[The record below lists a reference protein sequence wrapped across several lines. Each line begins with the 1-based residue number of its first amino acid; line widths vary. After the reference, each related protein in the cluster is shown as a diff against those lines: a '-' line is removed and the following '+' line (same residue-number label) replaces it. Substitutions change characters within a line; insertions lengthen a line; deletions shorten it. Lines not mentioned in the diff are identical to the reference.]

1 MAILSISMD
10 EGSLADMGRLMK
22 TTGVKS
28 RSRLIRM
35 ALACLL
41 NEYRQIGKME
51 GKQTV
56 VFMVTHS
63 RERKVDMDKVAH
75 RFGHIIRTNMH
86 HHSERGCLDILIAE
100 GKADEL
106 REMFGVVKNL
116 NGVGSAF
123 CSVI

>member
-1 MAILSISMD
+1 MAIVSISMD
-10 EGSLADMGRLMK
+10 EESRSDMDKLMK
-22 TTGVKS
+22 TTGVKG
-28 RSRLIRM
+28 RSRLLRM
-35 ALACLL
+35 ALASLQ
-41 NEYRQIGKME
+41 NEYRQIGMME

-56 VFMVTHS
+56 VFIVTHTGEK
-63 RERKVDMDKVAH
+63 RVDMDKVTH
-75 RFGHIIRTNMH
+75 RFGHIIRTNIH

-116 NGVGSAF
+116 NGLRSAF